1 MSVQFGRWNFD
12 GRPSTP
18 DFLEKVAALLLPY
31 GPDAFG
37 SHAAGGL
44 SFVHRA
50 LRTSSECRSERQPY
64 RLPCGV
70 IFTWDGRLDNRDEL
84 IRALRGGPAQGTSD
98 AAIAAAAYDR
108 WQNGCFRRLLGDWA
122 LAAWNPQ
129 EVTLT
134 LAKDFCGVRPLYYTI
149 DKAAVTWSSLLSAV
163 IELSGC
169 RFILDEEYLASWI
182 VAHPSAS
189 RTPYSSVHAVP
200 PASYVLIQNG
210 NAVTRTYWEFDPEKR
225 ISYKTD
231 ARYEE
236 HFLAAFSEAVRRR
249 LRSDSPV
256 LAELSGGMDSSS
268 IVCVADRLLA
278 EGAAETR
285 ALHTVSYYSDA
296 EPNWD
301 ERPYF
306 QKVEAQRRQTGC
318 HINVSTEPSFPEE
331 YPCGRIV
338 FSPDGYRL
346 RTAAAERFAELLTS
360 YNHRVLLSGLGGDE
374 VLGGAPSPSIELAD
388 LLATGHLRR
397 FFRQMVR
404 WALLDRT
411 PIFQLMA
418 ETVTLFLPPALGGLR
433 HPNPL
438 PTWFETNFT
447 RGHRLA
453 TQQPR
458 PRFYVF
464 GHLPSFQ
471 NNLETLE
478 ALRSQIAHSV
488 LPSEPP
494 YEKRYPFLDRD
505 LLEFLYAV
513 PRSQLLRPGQRRSL
527 MRRALVGI
535 VPEEVL
541 NRRRKA
547 FVVRSPMID
556 LSSNWMRLSELASDM
571 VSARLGIVNAQ
582 KFHEVLRCAHE
593 GQEIHLVHVLR
604 TLSLEYWLRHL
615 RDAAGLTVPSASR
628 VQSVLSQV
636 LVDPATTLRG
646 VR

>member
-18 DFLEKVAALLLPY
+18 DFLEKVTALLLPY

-37 SHAAGGL
+37 SRVAGGVT
-44 SFVHRA
+44 FVHRP

-64 RLPCGV
+64 RLPSGV
-70 IFTWDGRLDNRDEL
+70 IFTWDGRLDNRDEM
-84 IRALRGGPAQGTSD
+84 IRALRGGPAHDTSD

-108 WQNGCFRRLLGDWA
+108 WQNACFRRLLGDWA

-163 IELSGC
+163 VELSGC
-169 RFILDEEYLASWI
+169 PFTLDEDYLASWI
-182 VAHPSAS
+182 VAHPSPS
-189 RTPYSSVHAVP
+189 RTPYNSVHAVP

-210 NAVTRTYWEFDPEKR
+210 NAITRTYWEFDPEKR

-278 EGAAETR
+278 EGATETH

-306 QKVEAQRRQTGC
+306 QKIEAQRRQTGC
-318 HINVSTEPSFPEE
+318 HINVSKEPSFPEE
-331 YPCGRIV
+331 YPCGRLV
-338 FSPDGYRL
+338 FSPGGYRPH
-346 RTAAAERFAELLTS
+346 TTAAERFAELLTS
-360 YNHRVLLSGLGGDE
+360 GNHRVLLSGFGGDE
-374 VLGGAPSPSIELAD
+374 VLGGVPAPCIELAD
-388 LLATGHLRR
+388 LLATGHMRD
-397 FFRQMVR
+397 FFRQIVR
-404 WALLDRT
+404 WALIDKT
-411 PIFQLMA
+411 PVFQLIA
-418 ETVTLFLPPALGGLR
+418 ETGALFLPRALRGLT
-433 HPNPL
+433 HQNSL

-447 RGHRLA
+447 RRHLLA
-453 TQQPR
+453 AKRPR
-458 PRFYVF
+458 PRFHLF
-464 GHLPSFQ
+464 GPLPSFQ
-471 NNLETLE
+471 NNLGTLE

-513 PRSQLLRPGQRRSL
+513 PRNQLLRPGQRRSL

-535 VPEEVL
+535 VPDEVL
-541 NRRRKA
+541 NRKRKA

-556 LSSNWMRLSELASDM
+556 LSSNWTRLSELASDM
-571 VSARLGIVNAQ
+571 VSARLGIVNAR
-582 KFHEVLRCAHE
+582 KFHEVLRCAHD
-593 GQEIHLVHVLR
+593 GQEIHLVQVLR

-615 RDAAGLTVPSASR
+615 HDASRLAVPSAAP
-628 VQSVLSQV
+628 VQSVPNQL
-636 LVDPATTLRG
+636 LVDRATTLRG